1 MNLEYNR
8 EFNFYFYFGTIVN
21 SFFRFYS
28 RFTSQVIDKVTAPV
42 KELGDIVMFSGKV
55 LRTITGLPRSIK
67 LIFDSMLEIG
77 VRSIP
82 ITFVISIFAGATT
95 AWQANYQL
103 EGYVSMR
110 YLGTAVSKSIILELA
125 PVLTGLVV
133 AGRIGA
139 SIAASLGAMRV
150 TEQIDALSTMA
161 IDPVRYLVLPRV
173 TAAVFMLPVLTI
185 YSCFFGISG
194 GMFISMEYL
203 GVSKG
208 IFIYGVRHY
217 FYISDLVVCMVK
229 SLVFG
234 TGLSLLGC
242 YYGFNASGGAEGV
255 GRAAIKAYVSSAV
268 FILCSDFVIASI
280 AF

>member
-1 MNLEYNR
+1 VTRFSRTYIKLAVK
-8 EFNFYFYFGTIVN
+8 FNDILL
-21 SFFRFYS
+21 
-28 RFTSQVIDKVTAPV
+28 APV
-42 KELGDIVMFSGKV
+42 REMGDIVIFLGMALKSVSGIH
-55 LRTITGLPRSIK
+55 RNIR

-82 ITFVISIFAGATT
+82 ITFVISVFAGATT

-110 YLGTAVSKSIILELA
+110 YLGTAVSKSIILELG

-133 AGRIGA
+133 AGRIGS
-139 SIAASLGAMRV
+139 SIAASLGTMRV

-161 IDPVRYLVLPRV
+161 INPIRYLVLPRI
-173 TAAVFMLPVLTI
+173 AAAFIMVPVLTI
-185 YSCFFGISG
+185 YSCVFGIGG
-194 GMFISMEYL
+194 GMFVSMKFL
-203 GVSKG
+203 GVSRG
-208 IFIYGVRHY
+208 IFIFGLRQY
-217 FYISDLVVCMVK
+217 FYISDVVVCLVK
-229 SLVFG
+229 AMVFG

-255 GRAAIKAYVSSAV
+255 GKAAIKAYVTSAV
-268 FILCSDFVIASI
+268 FILLSDFIVASI

>member
-1 MNLEYNR
+1 MTGFFRQYVRLVSTVNNVLVAPVR
-8 EFNFYFYFGTIVN
+8 EF
-21 SFFRFYS
+21 
-28 RFTSQVIDKVTAPV
+28 
-42 KELGDIVMFSGKV
+42 GDIVIFFGKT
-55 LRTITGLPRSIK
+55 LRTFSEIPRSFR
-67 LIFDSMLEIG
+67 LIVDSMLEIG
-77 VRSIP
+77 VRSLP

-110 YLGTAVSKSIILELA
+110 YLGTAVSKSIILELG
-125 PVLTGLVV
+125 PVLTGLVI

-161 IDPVRYLVLPRV
+161 INPLRYLVLPRI
-173 TAAVFMLPVLTI
+173 TAAMIMVPVLTI
-185 YSCFFGISG
+185 YSCFFGIVG
-194 GMFISMEYL
+194 GMYVSMKFL
-203 GVSKG
+203 GVSQG
-208 IFIYGVRHY
+208 IFIFGLRHY
-217 FYISDLVVCMVK
+217 FYLSDIIVCLIK

-242 YYGFNASGGAEGV
+242 YYGFKATGGAEGV
-255 GRAAIKAYVSSAV
+255 GKAAIKAYVSSAV
-268 FILCSDFVIASI
+268 FILLSDFVVASL

>member
-1 MNLEYNR
+1 MKKLFRLYFNLISKTSDSFLNPIK
-8 EFNFYFYFGTIVN
+8 EFV
-21 SFFRFYS
+21 
-28 RFTSQVIDKVTAPV
+28 
-42 KELGDIVMFSGKV
+42 DIVIFLGRI
-55 LRTITGLPRSIK
+55 LRTIPRIPGSIK

-77 VRSIP
+77 VRSLP
-82 ITFVISIFAGATT
+82 IVFVISVFAGATT

-110 YLGTAVSKSIILELA
+110 YLGTAVSKSIILELG

-133 AGRIGA
+133 AGRVGA

-173 TAAVFMLPVLTI
+173 TASMMMVPVLTI
-185 YSCFFGISG
+185 YSCFFGIIA
-194 GMFISMEYL
+194 GMFVSMYL
-203 GVSKG
+203 LNVSMG
-208 IFIYGVRHY
+208 IFIFGLRHY
-217 FYISDLVVCMVK
+217 FYISDLVVCLVK

-234 TGLSLLGC
+234 TGLSVLGC
-242 YYGFNASGGAEGV
+242 YYGFNTSGGAEGV
-255 GRAAIKAYVSSAV
+255 GRAAIKAYVASSV
-268 FILCSDFVIASI
+268 FILLSDFLVAYI